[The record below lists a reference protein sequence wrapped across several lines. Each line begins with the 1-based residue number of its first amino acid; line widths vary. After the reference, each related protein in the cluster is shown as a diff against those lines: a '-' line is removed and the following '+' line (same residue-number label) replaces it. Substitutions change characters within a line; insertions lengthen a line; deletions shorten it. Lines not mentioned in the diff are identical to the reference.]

1 MSRFV
6 DVLPTRMAG
15 FHNLWSPALYVH
27 LHKRGI
33 SSWSSFWSH
42 FHHLLKE
49 VNKLVIHKNGKPL
62 RRRLALLYWKYLLK
76 RMYFRFTK
84 AVRLQ
89 SDFFTKCNALTNAW
103 KLINVNPFLVKFFLD
118 KYQVWNRGAFFAWRA
133 PILSWPR
140 IMCSQVRV
148 LNFLEPSRKMP

>member
-15 FHNLWSPALYVH
+15 FHNLWSPALDIY

-33 SSWSSFWSH
+33 SSWISLWSH
-42 FHHLLKE
+42 YHHLFKE
-49 VNKLVIHKNGKPL
+49 VNKLVIHKNDKLL
-62 RRRLALLYWKYLLK
+62 RRRIALLKISFK
-76 RMYFRFTK
+76 TYFRFTK

-89 SDFFTKCNALTNAW
+89 SDLFTKCNALTNAW
-103 KLINVNPFLVKFFLD
+103 KLINVNPFLVNFFLD

-148 LNFLEPSRKMP
+148 LNFLEPSRKIP